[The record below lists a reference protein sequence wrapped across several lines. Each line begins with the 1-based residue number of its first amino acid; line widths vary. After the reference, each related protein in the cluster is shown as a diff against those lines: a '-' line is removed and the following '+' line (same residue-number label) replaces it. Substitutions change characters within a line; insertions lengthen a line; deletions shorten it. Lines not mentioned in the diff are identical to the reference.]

1 MGKAAA
7 ATRSSFTEEQLAAL
21 VGHVL
26 PGGVTTIHPHRHWLV
41 RDVIVGDRLPDDLA
55 HPLFVY
61 LATDGMGVTWDELFA
76 LCGATAE
83 DGPMFGEHETEL
95 FAPLAVGATYVVSG
109 EIVSARRKS
118 GRRAGVFDIIEYR
131 LTLSADD
138 GTVVATTA
146 NSIVFPRR
154 DLVAS

>member
-1 MGKAAA
+1 MGKAEA
-7 ATRSSFTEEQLAAL
+7 ATHSSITEEQLAAL

-41 RDVIVGDRLPDDLA
+41 RDVLLGDRLSDDLA

-61 LATDGMGVTWDELFA
+61 LATDSMGVTWDELFA
-76 LCGATAE
+76 ICGATAD

-95 FAPLAVGATYVVSG
+95 FRPLTVGATYAVNG
-109 EIVSARRKS
+109 EIVSALRKS
-118 GRRAGVFDIIEYR
+118 GRRAGVFDIVEYR
-131 LTLSADD
+131 LTLSAND